1 MKHLLLSIFLGLS
14 VSALAQDAIYTKN
27 GHILPD
33 ARLTDVQDDKV
44 SFTINGRTQ
53 TFRRENIL
61 FAFTSNGN
69 YLVVNELNSN
79 TVKAQ
84 EQLKTFLA
92 APPRNDDRDYLIR
105 AVPLKV
111 IPAMIAYESDQ
122 LVNYNTPDG
131 KSGSISKA
139 ELVAILHRDGR
150 HDILR
155 TDYNE
160 VSPLLMDVHKR
171 IGPDTSPV
179 SAPVTPVA
187 APDPTPIAQPVS
199 PVPVPAYVTP
209 SAAAPA
215 TVKTQL
221 DNAGDAPETK
231 GTALTLG
238 DEDRQ
243 YYRRKSLQKVD
254 EFVSYLNVITNK
266 SLSMMTRDDAIRNAT
281 KLFMPGATME
291 VTSKSQPGSRRY
303 PISTYLNRL
312 KMLPYSST
320 KIEWTEVDF
329 IKELTQAA
337 DGNYYGI
344 ITGEQRFTGY
354 GTNSVMYDD
363 ITRKNVRVKL
373 ESTPTEYNGQQ
384 QIKWNLLLGSI
395 GVSH

>member
-150 HDILR
+150 HTILR
-155 TDYNE
+155 TDYGE

-199 PVPVPAYVTP
+199 PVPVPAYV
-209 SAAAPA
+209 
-215 TVKTQL
+215 
-221 DNAGDAPETK
+221 
-231 GTALTLG
+231 
-238 DEDRQ
+238 
-243 YYRRKSLQKVD
+243 
-254 EFVSYLNVITNK
+254 
-266 SLSMMTRDDAIRNAT
+266 
-281 KLFMPGATME
+281 
-291 VTSKSQPGSRRY
+291 
-303 PISTYLNRL
+303 
-312 KMLPYSST
+312 
-320 KIEWTEVDF
+320 
-329 IKELTQAA
+329 
-337 DGNYYGI
+337 
-344 ITGEQRFTGY
+344 
-354 GTNSVMYDD
+354 
-363 ITRKNVRVKL
+363 
-373 ESTPTEYNGQQ
+373 
-384 QIKWNLLLGSI
+384 
-395 GVSH
+395 